1 MVDFRGI
8 ADRIALDIAR
18 GRLRAGQ
25 RLPPQR
31 AFARRHGIA
40 ASTAGR
46 VYAELGRRGL
56 VVGEVGRG
64 TFVRAT
70 ADVPLGR
77 ALVEDE
83 DEDGD
88 FGAGGGAG
96 SGEDF
101 RAGGGGDFR
110 GGDGRGADG
119 GGANG
124 RGAGGGGRGAD
135 GRGAGGDGRGADGRG
150 AGGDGRGADGRGAGG
165 DGRGADDR
173 GTGGRGADG
182 RGAGRVNLEL
192 NYPVVAGQ
200 AELLA
205 PALAP
210 LLRADA
216 LTAALRP
223 APADGTADARE
234 AVAALLATGGWRPDP
249 GRVLFTGNARQAIA
263 ATLASL
269 VPPGGRVGVEPLTYP
284 LVKEIA
290 GRLSVTLVPVATD
303 DEGPVVE
310 SVLAA
315 HRSGPLRALYLQPT
329 LHNPTSLTVSA
340 GRRQQL
346 ARAVR
351 DLGLPVVE
359 DRIWSFLHGGAEPP
373 LAALAPDQVHLV
385 DGLSKR
391 VAPGLTVG
399 FAVVPRDRVTA
410 VADAVRSGG
419 WGAGAFALE
428 AAVRWIADGTVV
440 RLVGAKRAQAR
451 RRQGI
456 VREVLDGYAVRADP
470 GGYFAW
476 WELPAPWRADEFTAA
491 AAAHG
496 IAITPGTAFRVDP
509 KRTPDAVRLGLA
521 STDEPE
527 LAGALRTLA
536 ALAARGPRH
545 PLPPGRSGGP
555 SGSGGLQAGST

>member
-1 MVDFRGI
+1 MDDFRKI

-46 VYAELGRRGL
+46 VYAELVRRGL

-70 ADVPLGR
+70 ADLPPGW
-77 ALVEDE
+77 ALVEDRN
-83 DEDGD
+83 GD
-88 FGAGGGAG
+88 SGGDSGGG
-96 SGEDF
+96 S
-101 RAGGGGDFR
+101 R
-110 GGDGRGADG
+110 GGENRDK
-119 GGANG
+119 NG
-124 RGAGGGGRGAD
+124 DEGAGGGGG
-135 GRGAGGDGRGADGRG
+135 
-150 AGGDGRGADGRGAGG
+150 
-165 DGRGADDR
+165 
-173 GTGGRGADG
+173 
-182 RGAGRVNLEL
+182 GAGRVNLEL

-216 LTAALRP
+216 LTVALRP
-223 APADGTADARE
+223 APADGTPDARE

-269 VPPGGRVGVEPLTYP
+269 VPPGGRVGVESLTYP

-315 HRSGPLRALYLQPT
+315 HRSAPLSALYLQPT
-329 LHNPTSLTVSA
+329 LHNPTSLTVPA
-340 GRRQQL
+340 GRRQHL

-351 DLGLPVVE
+351 ELGLPVVE
-359 DRIWSFLHGGAEPP
+359 DRIWSFLHGGTEPP
-373 LAALAPDQVHLV
+373 LAALAPEQVHLV

-399 FAVVPRDRVTA
+399 FAVVPRDRVAA

-419 WGAGAFALE
+419 WSAGAFALE
-428 AAVRWIADGTVV
+428 AAVRWLGDGTVA
-440 RLVGAKRAQAR
+440 RLAEAKRAQAR

-456 VREVLDGYAVRADP
+456 LREALDGFAVRADP

-476 WELPAPWRADEFTAA
+476 WELPAPWRADEFTAV

-521 STDEPE
+521 STEEPE

-536 ALAARGPRH
+536 RLATRRP
-545 PLPPGRSGGP
+545 
-555 SGSGGLQAGST
+555 